1 MQTESAASSFDAL
14 FERKLRAMS
23 VPGVDLITIDIALAD
38 SRDGFARVQ
47 RAMLPRISHL
57 DRSDYAAW
65 LDALVELKLE
75 LSHITRHLDAADEQL
90 QNLIL
95 GIQERAPRE

>member
-1 MQTESAASSFDAL
+1 MQTEPAASSYDAL
-14 FERKLRAMS
+14 FERKLGAMA
-23 VPGVDLITIDIALAD
+23 VPGADLTAIDVALAD

-47 RAMLPRISHL
+47 RAILKKVGHL
-57 DRSDYAAW
+57 DPSDYAAW
-65 LDALVELKLE
+65 LDTLIELTLE
-75 LSHITRHLDAADEQL
+75 LDHITRHLEAADEQL